1 MHENHETQIT
11 CKLAQAIPAPAQN
24 IYTGDVEEVR
34 QPPPHVWQVAGY
46 NTCAALSRCHAVT
59 LSRARNISHLIF
71 AFHPEISCSHSDCSG
86 YFCPGWFMKWRTHHF
101 HFSREQSLWLHSR
114 HVPVMLHAG
123 TGASNQETRLST
135 GDQTSQGHARAILL
149 PWVAVAVTM
158 LQEILTLTRVPTCQL
173 SAVGLH
179 NGKQLYGLFCC
190 DHVGQSPV

>member
-1 MHENHETQIT
+1 MRLRP
-11 CKLAQAIPAPAQN
+11 K
-24 IYTGDVEEVR
+24 
-34 QPPPHVWQVAGY
+34 
-46 NTCAALSRCHAVT
+46 
-59 LSRARNISHLIF
+59 
-71 AFHPEISCSHSDCSG
+71 
-86 YFCPGWFMKWRTHHF
+86 
-101 HFSREQSLWLHSR
+101 